1 MVHEQKYHEPDGQ
14 QPCRSD
20 VSDASEEDDSRN
32 AYQNVWQP
40 PIQLQSVS
48 QKDEI
53 VSNEESISQG
63 FESARGGN
71 CSQIHDQF
79 EHQNINSR

>member
-14 QPCRSD
+14 QPFRSD
-20 VSDASEEDDSRN
+20 VSDASEEEDSRN
-32 AYQNVWQP
+32 AYENVWQP
-40 PIQLQSVS
+40 PIQLHSAS

-53 VSNEESISQG
+53 VSNEETIRQG
-63 FESARGGN
+63 FESRGGN
-71 CSQIHDQF
+71 NLQIHDQF

>member
-14 QPCRSD
+14 QPFRSD
-20 VSDASEEDDSRN
+20 VSDASEEEDSRN
-32 AYQNVWQP
+32 AYENVWQP

-53 VSNEESISQG
+53 VSNQKSTKHG
-63 FESARGGN
+63 FESRGGFD
-71 CSQIHDQF
+71 SQIHDQF
-79 EHQNINSR
+79 EYQNINSR

>member
-1 MVHEQKYHEPDGQ
+1 MVHEHKYHEPDGQ
-14 QPCRSD
+14 QPFRSD

-53 VSNEESISQG
+53 VSNEERIRQG
-63 FESARGGN
+63 FESRGGN
-71 CSQIHDQF
+71 NLQIHDQF

>member
-1 MVHEQKYHEPDGQ
+1 MVHEQKYHEPDEH
-14 QPCRSD
+14 QPFRSD

-53 VSNEESISQG
+53 VSNEESIRQG
-63 FESARGGN
+63 FESRGGN
-71 CSQIHDQF
+71 NSQINDQF
-79 EHQNINSR
+79 EYQNINSR